1 MAEYDFGLSGKIA
14 IEQLDDMF
22 RGAGFGQAGEAADV
36 GEEDGDFLALSRL
49 RLRQGIASNQGADD
63 AWINEAAKQLQGV
76 FALAS
81 FAEIGFQGAGCIEQ
95 PQRQQGGKGKPE
107 QVVRQQKVSG
117 QQCGQGE
124 QGQHAALQGGA
135 DMPPG
140 GQNHQA
146 QNQAPRAGASAS
158 GRGRR

>member
-36 GEEDGDFLALSRL
+36 GEEDGDFLALSSL

-81 FAEIGFQGAGCIEQ
+81 FAEVGFQGAGMACH
-95 PQRQQGGKGKPE
+95 
-107 QVVRQQKVSG
+107 VVRWAETARSAGKVSLAR
-117 QQCGQGE
+117 
-124 QGQHAALQGGA
+124 AA
-135 DMPPG
+135 
-140 GQNHQA
+140 
-146 QNQAPRAGASAS
+146 RTAG
-158 GRGRR
+158 